1 MASNNPKLANFCLD
15 VVREFAA
22 VSIEWDEFQLY
33 RDKWSST
40 LVSRVSPQTRYNENG
55 NVVSVVALKNGYFLH
70 MNMSFDFP
78 KKDKIQAISIH
89 FYDDEEQ
96 LLRVDWAY
104 QELMREKHAQPHWHV
119 NTCLQ
124 KSYDGEQT
132 AHSFEEY
139 KTYQNFR
146 HEEERMRIGLD
157 LSRMHLFMAYNNEK
171 LTSSLNFRD
180 NHDVRTWLR
189 YTLEYVN
196 EQLCFLGNHS

>member
-22 VSIEWDEFQLY
+22 FPIEWDEFRLY

-55 NVVSVVALKNGYFLH
+55 NVVSVIALKNGYFLH
-70 MNMSFDFP
+70 VNMSFEYP
-78 KKDKIQAISIH
+78 KKDKLLAISIH
-89 FYDDEEQ
+89 FYDNKEQ
-96 LLRVDWAY
+96 LLRIDWAY

-119 NTCLQ
+119 KTRLQ
-124 KSYDGEQT
+124 KSHDGEQT

-139 KTYQNFR
+139 KTYQNFQQ
-146 HEEERMRIGLD
+146 EEEDKKIGLD
-157 LSRMHLFMAYNNEK
+157 LSRMHLFMAYNDEK
-171 LTSSLNFRD
+171 FTSSLNFRD

-196 EQLCFLGNHS
+196 EQLCFLGKHP